1 MAQRLIQR
9 RTNLRC
15 PLVGARVRILGMAW
29 NVVEVQGK
37 WHSLLVVRKRG
48 RKERDGK
55 WKNRRQG
62 KGGRRCFF
70 IFPKN
75 PGPIIFVTFPK
86 KGKTLFRQFIIT

>member
-15 PLVGARVRILGMAW
+15 PLVGARVRILGVAW

-48 RKERDGK
+48 RKEREMVSG
-55 WKNRRQG
+55 RTEG
-62 KGGRRCFF
+62 KGKEEEGVFLSF
-70 IFPKN
+70 LKIQAPLFLLHS
-75 PGPIIFVTFPK
+75 PK
-86 KGKTLFRQFIIT
+86 KGKPFLDSS

>member
-15 PLVGARVRILGMAW
+15 PLVGVRVRILGVAW
-29 NVVEVQGK
+29 NVVEAQGK
-37 WHSLLVVRKRG
+37 WHSPLVVRKRG

-62 KGGRRCFF
+62 KEEEGVFLSF
-70 IFPKN
+70 LKIQAPLFLLHS
-75 PGPIIFVTFPK
+75 PK
-86 KGKTLFRQFIIT
+86 KGKPFLDSS